1 MKRKARMNRSKYN
14 ELYKRNLTVFLK
26 SFSRAYGKIVYFPE
40 IRIAGK
46 WVQQCGFQAGDK
58 ILVTVSRNQIILE
71 REVDD
76 EGSHLNSFQ

>member
-1 MKRKARMNRSKYN
+1 MKRKRRMNYSKYN
-14 ELYKRNLTVFLK
+14 ELHNRNLTVFLK

-58 ILVTVSRNQIILE
+58 ILVSVSKNQIILE
-71 REVDD
+71 REVDYK
-76 EGSHLNSFQ
+76 